1 MELSSKYDPS
11 KVEDKWYAWWLEQK
25 FFHSEPDEREPYT
38 IVIPPPNVTGILHMG
53 HVLNN
58 TLNDVLI
65 RKARMD
71 GKNACWIPGTDHAS
85 IATESKV
92 VARLKAQGINKED
105 LTREEFLKYAW
116 EWKEEHGGIILS
128 QLRKLGASCDWDRT
142 KFTMDPDLTEAVIN
156 TFVYFYKKGWIYRGV
171 RMVNWDPEGHTAVSD
186 EEVVHKDTK
195 SHFYHLRYYVSD
207 GSGNRTDKYII
218 VATTRPET
226 IMADAAVSI
235 NPDDERYHWLKGK
248 KVLIPLINK
257 EIPIIEDSYVEI
269 GFGTGCLKVTPAHDI
284 NDYEIG
290 LRHNLPVTDII
301 DDHGKLNEKA
311 QILVGEDRFV
321 ARKKIEKMLQE
332 AGCLEKVEEY
342 ISPIGY
348 SERTNAVIEPR
359 LSTQW
364 FLKMGKLAEMALES
378 VESGKVK
385 LIPDKYRNTYRH
397 WMETVKDWCI
407 SRQLWWGQRIPA
419 YYLPDGQYVVE
430 ATPEAAL
437 EAARKID
444 PTIEASQLRQD
455 EDVLDTWFS
464 SWLWPISVFDSR
476 KPGHPELEPNR
487 DLAYYYPTNDL
498 VSGPDILFFWIARMI
513 MAGDEF
519 MGREPFSN
527 VYLTGIVRDKLGR
540 KMSKTLGNSPDPLD
554 LIAKYGADA
563 VRIGMLLCAS
573 AGNDIFYDES
583 QVEQGRN
590 FCGKIWNSYRLVK
603 GWTVDSSIAQPEACA
618 IAVDW
623 FRSKLSST
631 VETVEDHYSKFRISD
646 ALMSIYKLFWDDYC
660 SWYLELVKPA
670 YGQAIDKATLA
681 ATLGFFEALLKMIH
695 PVMPFITEELWHD
708 MAERGEKETIMF
720 ARTPVAGPWDEGTI
734 NDFELAEEAVNALRG
749 IRQQKNISPKEA
761 LEVKFKGAF
770 PVRMLPVVCK
780 LDNISNATV
789 VEDFGATA
797 EGVSQMIR
805 TVEMYVPLTGKV
817 NVEEE
822 IAKIEAELEYQK
834 KFLESVRR
842 KLSNES
848 FVAHAPEKVVAIE
861 RKKEAD
867 SLSKIEGYESQLKAL
882 KNL

>member
-235 NPDDERYHWLKGK
+235 NPDDERYHWLRGK

-670 YGQAIDKATLA
+670 YGQAIDKATLD
-681 ATLGFFEALLKMIH
+681 ATLGFFESLLKMIH

-780 LDNISNATV
+780 LANISNASI